1 MKKLTALPIAA
12 ALLLAGGAAA
22 SGETVK
28 SKSVPLGVE
37 TQEKKPDILENFKFR
52 NLGPAIAGGRVSSV
66 VGVAGKPGTYYI
78 GAAGGGVFKTTDGG
92 AHWNAIFT
100 DQATSSIGAIAVAP
114 SNPSLVWVG
123 TGEANPR
130 NDITDGRGVYLS
142 SDGGHSWKFM
152 GLADAGQISRIA
164 VDPGNPDHVFVA
176 VLGHAWGPNAERG
189 VFRSNDRG
197 KSWKKVLFVDDTT
210 GCADLAMEP
219 GNPLVLFAAMWQVR
233 RYPWK
238 LESGGPGSGL
248 YRSTDGGETWTKLKK
263 GLPDGPYGRIAVA
276 VAPSNP
282 KHVYA
287 LIEAKKG
294 MLWESKDYGDEW
306 TAVSDSHQLDVRP
319 FYFSRM
325 AVSPVDEN
333 QIFFLSFQIVE
344 SSDGGKHARNIGKG
358 VHPDHHAIWIDP
370 TDPSRMILGNDG
382 GVYISDDGGHS
393 WNFQDNIPIGQFYMV
408 GTDRQTP
415 FQVCG
420 GLQDNNAWCGP
431 SNSLSRAGITGGD
444 WFVVAG
450 GDGEYAVPAPSDPT
464 IIYADSQNGSITRT
478 DTKTHLSR
486 YIRPYIPGVE
496 DEKPSDLKYR
506 FNWTSPIAVSAT
518 DADDVWLGGNVL
530 FHSTDGGTHWTV
542 SSPDLTRNDKS
553 KQVLTGGDI
562 NLDVS
567 GAETYDTILCITI
580 APSDPKVL
588 WVGSDDGLVHVS
600 RNGGQSWDDVTKA
613 IPRAPAWA
621 RVYQIGMSPR
631 DAGTAYVTFDAHM
644 LDDRRAYAFKTTDY
658 GKSWRS
664 IAAGLP
670 ADTPVHV
677 IREDPRVSGFLVA
690 GTDTGLF
697 YSHDGGEHWIPIKG
711 EFPTVPVWDVKFA
724 GDGGDLVVATHGRG
738 LFVLDNIRPLE
749 ELTPAIAAS
758 EFHLFSPGRGTEFHF
773 WNRSGFGSSGYS
785 VPNPP
790 TGVVL
795 DYFLKSE
802 IEVPKQMKKNQKTPV
817 EISFE
822 DSNGRHV
829 ATEYGPSKA
838 GINRFVWDMRYDGP
852 RELEFEKKPEE
863 SEFFNRNEGPRVL
876 PGTYKA
882 TVKVGKSA
890 ASAEVTVEADPR
902 LSLPAA
908 DLRAQTT
915 AALKLRNEISAAN
928 EMLNRIDRMEKEIG
942 AFKKTVEPA
951 RPGEP
956 DLSAPYKAVL
966 DRGKELEKKLKEMKE
981 AVYDTDVQHDV
992 IEDDIHHLTR
1002 LQSRLQ
1008 GLGFALTYFYGQPPG
1023 EPVRQEMDTLGA
1035 SLDAHIQTFNAFLA
1049 DDVAAYDRLASEKG
1063 APTIFAGPPVKV
1075 EPPPI

>member
-1 MKKLTALPIAA
+1 MAKKTALMVAA
-12 ALLLAGGAAA
+12 ATLLFGGTSASAAA
-22 SGETVK
+22 ANPKNE
-28 SKSVPLGVE
+28 PLGIE
-37 TQEKKPDILENFKFR
+37 TQEKKPDILKYFKFR

-66 VGVAGKPGTYYI
+66 AGVAGKPGVYYI
-78 GAAGGGVFKTTDGG
+78 GSAGGGVFKTTDGG
-92 AHWNAIFT
+92 AHWEPIFT
-100 DQATSSIGAIAVAP
+100 DQASSSVGAIAVAP
-114 SNPSLVWVG
+114 SNPGLIWVG

-130 NDITDGRGVYLS
+130 NDITDGRGVFLS

-152 GLADAGQISRIA
+152 GLADAGQISKIA
-164 VDPGNPDHVFVA
+164 VDPGNPDNVFVA
-176 VLGHAWGPNAERG
+176 VLGHAWAPNAERG
-189 VFRSNDRG
+189 IFKTTDGG
-197 KSWKKVLFVDDTT
+197 KSWKKVLFVNDST

-219 GNPLVLFAAMWQVR
+219 GNPEVLFAAMWQVR

-248 YRSTDGGETWTKLKK
+248 YRSTDGGQSWTKLTK

-282 KHVYA
+282 KRVYA
-287 LIEAKKG
+287 LIEAQKG
-294 MLWESKDYGDEW
+294 MLWESNDYGDEW

-325 AVSPVDEN
+325 AVSPDDEN
-333 QIFFLSFQIVE
+333 RIYFLSFQIVE
-344 SSDGGKHARNIGKG
+344 SDDGGKHARNIGRH
-358 VHPDHHAIWIDP
+358 VHPDHHALWIDP
-370 TDPSRMILGNDG
+370 ADPARMILGNDG
-382 GVYISDDGGHS
+382 GVYLSHDGGRS
-393 WNFQDNIPIGQFYMV
+393 WKFQDDIPIGQFYMV
-408 GTDRQTP
+408 AADHATP
-415 FQVCG
+415 FNLCG

-486 YIRPYIPGVE
+486 YLRPYIPGVE
-496 DEKPSDLKYR
+496 DEKPADLKYR

-518 DADDVWLGGNVL
+518 DANDVWLGGNVL
-530 FHSTDGGTHWTV
+530 FHSTDGGEHWTV
-542 SSPDLTRNDKS
+542 ASPDLTRNDKS
-553 KQVLTGGDI
+553 KQQLTGGDI

-567 GAETYDTILCITI
+567 GAETYDTVLCITI
-580 APSDPKVL
+580 SPSDPKVL
-588 WVGSDDGLVHVS
+588 WVGSDDGLVHVT
-600 RNGGQSWDDVTKA
+600 RDGGRTWDDVTKA

-621 RVYQIGMSPR
+621 RIFQIGVSPR
-631 DAGTAYVTFDAHM
+631 EAGTAYVTIDAHM
-644 LDDRRAYAFKTTDY
+644 LDDRRAYAYKTTDY

-664 IAAGLP
+664 IAGGLP
-670 ADTPVHV
+670 PDTPVHV
-677 IREDPRVSGFLVA
+677 IREDPRLPGFLVA

-697 YSHDGGEHWIPIKG
+697 YSHDGGGSWIPIKG
-711 EFPTVPVWDVKFA
+711 EFPTAPVWDVKFA

-738 LFVLDNIRPLE
+738 LFVLDDIRPLE
-749 ELTPAIAAS
+749 ELTPAIEAS
-758 EFHLFSPGRGTEFHF
+758 DFHLFSPASGTLFHF

-802 IEVPKQMKKNQKTPV
+802 IQVPKAMKKEEKTPV
-817 EISFE
+817 EITFV
-822 DSNGRHV
+822 DSQGRHV
-829 ATEYGPSKA
+829 ATEYGESRA

-852 RELEFEKKPEE
+852 RELDFEKKPEE

-882 TVKVGKSA
+882 TIKVGKNT
-890 ASAEVTVEADPR
+890 ASADVTVRADPR
-902 LSLPAA
+902 LSIPAE
-908 DLRAQTT
+908 DFRAQTS
-915 AALKLRNEISAAN
+915 AALKLRNEINAVN
-928 EMLNRIDRMEKEIG
+928 EMLNRIDRMEKEIA
-942 AFKKTVEPA
+942 AFKKTVEPQ
-951 RPGEP
+951 RPGDP
-956 DLSAPYKAVL
+956 DLSDRYTTVL
-966 DRGKELEKKLKEMKE
+966 ERGKGLSNKLKQMKE

-1002 LQSRLQ
+1002 FHARLE
-1008 GLGFALTYFYGQPPG
+1008 GLGFALAYFYGQPPSQ
-1023 EPVRQEMDTLGA
+1023 PVREEMEELRGR
-1035 SLDAHIQTFNAFLA
+1035 LDGQIQKFNAFLEK
-1049 DDVAAYDRLASEKG
+1049 DVAPYNSLANEKG
-1063 APTIFAGPPVKV
+1063 APTIFAGEPIAV